1 MSKCGVTSEDQTEQ
15 ASRDW
20 LGIKSREGWV
30 SEGQLCVGEHLWL
43 SKGESTERLFM
54 APANP

>member
-30 SEGQLCVGEHLWL
+30 SEGQLCV
-43 SKGESTERLFM
+43 
-54 APANP
+54 